1 MLLFA
6 NFTNVFTSLQI
17 TDVEWI
23 MYKNRHLDLTLN
35 CNLIDK
41 LYSII
46 KLNWIAAMHFHQL
59 N

>member
-46 KLNWIAAMHFHQL
+46 KLN
-59 N
+59 